1 MTSPQD
7 ATIRAGACWRVT
19 VAVLGDTIGC
29 VAVGLA
35 GGVLLALAA
44 ASAIRS
50 YLFGV
55 EPRDGVTLV
64 AACAVVLTAASFA
77 AYLPARRAP
86 RVDPIAA
93 LRAD

>member
-1 MTSPQD
+1 M
-7 ATIRAGACWRVT
+7 V
-19 VAVLGDTIGC
+19 VLGDTIVC

-35 GGVLLALAA
+35 GGVVLALALAA

-55 EPRDGVTLV
+55 EPRDVVTL
-64 AACAVVLTAASFA
+64 AASCALVFTVA
-77 AYLPARRAP
+77 LLGAYPPARRAP
-86 RVDPIAA
+86 RVDPIGA